1 MTNQVGVGS
10 NSEERT
16 RGVNERMNVP
26 ENDFQTSPITHV
38 EKEEKE
44 PGSEFRD
51 SLRSDDV
58 RDRRGG
64 SSSRSGQ
71 LGSKFRGSFFS
82 CCSKLNLLFKTRGQS

>member
-1 MTNQVGVGS
+1 MTNQVDVGS

-16 RGVNERMNVP
+16 QGVNERMNVP
-26 ENDFQTSPITHV
+26 ENDFQITRD
-38 EKEEKE
+38 EKEDKE

-71 LGSKFRGSFFS
+71 LGSKFRGSF
-82 CCSKLNLLFKTRGQS
+82 CRSKLNLLFKTRGQS

>member
-16 RGVNERMNVP
+16 RGANERMNVP
-26 ENDFQTSPITHV
+26 ENDFQTSPITR
-38 EKEEKE
+38 EEKE
-44 PGSEFRD
+44 DKEQGSEFRD

-64 SSSRSGQ
+64 FSSRSGQ
-71 LGSKFRGSFFS
+71 FGSKFRGSFFF
-82 CCSKLNLLFKTRGQS
+82 LL